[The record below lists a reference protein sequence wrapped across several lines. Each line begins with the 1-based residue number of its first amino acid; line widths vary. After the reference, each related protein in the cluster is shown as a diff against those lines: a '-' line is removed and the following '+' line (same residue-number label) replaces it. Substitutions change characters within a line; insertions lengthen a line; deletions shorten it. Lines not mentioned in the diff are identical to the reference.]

1 MKRKRTPQKPVFKE
15 YNQEQP
21 LLLPPS
27 LDELIPAG
35 HIVRF
40 INTALN
46 GMKLD
51 FLLRHYPGGGCSS
64 YHPVMMLKVL
74 IYAYTQNIYSS
85 RQIAK
90 ALREN
95 VQFMWI
101 SGNNRPDFR
110 TINRFRGTVLKETI
124 ETVFSTVLELLLEKG
139 VVRFEEYFVDGTK
152 IEADAGRYT
161 FVWKKGVEKNR
172 AKLIA
177 KIRDLLIH
185 IDQVNDRENRN
196 YGERDLE
203 ELCEDVEISA
213 DEIAAITEKI
223 NTELSDIGKA
233 AMAAEIET
241 LEQEHLPRLR
251 KYEKQLKTCGKR
263 NSYSKT
269 DQDATFMRM
278 KDDHMRNGQLKPGYN
293 VQIGTENQ
301 FIMGYSVHQKAGDT
315 TTLIPHLE
323 KLESERGEL
332 PKTIIADAGYGSEEN
347 YAYLEGKNIEGYVK
361 YNYLDQE
368 KKRKYRTDPFRVENL
383 DYDQTNDWYRCPAG
397 RILRFRETRQ
407 KRTENGFAQEI
418 RMYVCDD
425 CRWCRY
431 RLACH
436 KSLSNRKIEVNPRLN
451 AFKAQVRENLS
462 SERGRALR
470 ARRCTEP
477 ETVFGD
483 IKQNR
488 KFRRFLLRGLEKVST
503 EWGLIAVSHNFLKL
517 NRLMA

>member
-241 LEQEHLPRLR
+241 LEQEHLP
-251 KYEKQLKTCGKR
+251 KR
-263 NSYSKT
+263 
-269 DQDATFMRM
+269 
-278 KDDHMRNGQLKPGYN
+278 
-293 VQIGTENQ
+293 
-301 FIMGYSVHQKAGDT
+301 
-315 TTLIPHLE
+315 
-323 KLESERGEL
+323 
-332 PKTIIADAGYGSEEN
+332 
-347 YAYLEGKNIEGYVK
+347 
-361 YNYLDQE
+361 
-368 KKRKYRTDPFRVENL
+368 
-383 DYDQTNDWYRCPAG
+383 
-397 RILRFRETRQ
+397 
-407 KRTENGFAQEI
+407 I
-418 RMYVCDD
+418 RMLPSC
-425 CRWCRY
+425 
-431 RLACH
+431 A
-436 KSLSNRKIEVNPRLN
+436 
-451 AFKAQVRENLS
+451 
-462 SERGRALR
+462 
-470 ARRCTEP
+470 
-477 ETVFGD
+477 
-483 IKQNR
+483 
-488 KFRRFLLRGLEKVST
+488 
-503 EWGLIAVSHNFLKL
+503 
-517 NRLMA
+517 